1 MGQTGPQV
9 LREGK
14 KFSVEFFRLE
24 KTILPFPQLAQH
36 DLRHPLGQSR
46 GQRIL
51 SVTAINRG
59 ASGENEGKLV
69 LRLLQIAFREVSGP
83 DDGVKNGRLAGF
95 PQNAAS
101 CLSRLERLSRVQ
113 QG

>member
-14 KFSVEFFRLE
+14 KFSVEFFRLD

-51 SVTAINRG
+51 SVTLFEKMPVLQALQP
-59 ASGENEGKLV
+59 SDSQNESPYDPNQLILNG
-69 LRLLQIAFREVSGP
+69 VST
-83 DDGVKNGRLAGF
+83 
-95 PQNAAS
+95 
-101 CLSRLERLSRVQ
+101 
-113 QG
+113 